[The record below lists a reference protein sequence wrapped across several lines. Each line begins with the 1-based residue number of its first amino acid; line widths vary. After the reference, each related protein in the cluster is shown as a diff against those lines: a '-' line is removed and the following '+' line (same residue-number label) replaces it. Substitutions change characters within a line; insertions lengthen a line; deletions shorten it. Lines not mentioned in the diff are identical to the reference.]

1 MSASVDQKFNTFVE
15 ETLEEKAPTDGAG
28 KADPMQ
34 KLDTPAPQDTSVNDL
49 GGPTPENYKADD
61 NSAKLNDGTSGKV
74 SDVNTRGANAGDSAP
89 KKMKEEEE
97 VEGEVVAETTE
108 TESFSVE
115 EDVNALL
122 TGEEL
127 SEEFQEKARTIFT
140 AAVSSRL
147 AEETKKIEESY
158 ETRLSEQVEVIKTE
172 LAEKMEKFLN
182 FVAEEWRKENEIEL
196 HNGIKLEMAEN
207 MMLKIKHL
215 FEENYVEI
223 PEEKYNVMQEMTDKL
238 DEMEEK
244 LNEQIEVS
252 MSLHAEK
259 NALVKESMISE
270 ASRGLAQTQAERL
283 ASLAESIEFDSED
296 SFTEKLTTVKES
308 YFPKEQVQLK
318 EDIAT
323 DNVAHTSSNPRIQQY
338 ADFINR
344 GGSVQY

>member
-1 MSASVDQKFNTFVE
+1 MSASVDQKFETFVE
-15 ETLEEKAPTDGAG
+15 GTLEEKAPTDGAG

-34 KLDTPAPQDTSVNDL
+34 KLDTPAPQDTSKEDM
-49 GGPTPENYKADD
+49 GGPTNQNYKNDD
-61 NSAKLNDGTSGKV
+61 NSAKLHIGGTSKV
-74 SDVNTRGANAGDSAP
+74 NDQVTKSATAGDSAP

-108 TESFSVE
+108 TFSVE

-140 AAVSSRL
+140 AAVTSRL

-158 ETRLSEQVEVIKTE
+158 ELRLAEQVETVKSE
-172 LAEKMEKFLN
+172 LAEKMDKFLSY
-182 FVAEEWRKENEIEL
+182 VAEEWKKENEIEL

-207 MMLKIKHL
+207 MMLTMKQL
-215 FEENYVEI
+215 FEENYVEL
-223 PEEKYNVMQEMTDKL
+223 PEEKYNVMDEMANKL

-259 NALVKESMISE
+259 NALIKERMISE
-270 ASRGLAQTQAERL
+270 ASKGLAQTQAEKL
-283 ASLAESIEFDSED
+283 ASLAEGVEFESEESFEKSI
-296 SFTEKLTTVKES
+296 TTIKEG
-308 YFPKEQVQLK
+308 YFPKEKVELK

-323 DNVAHTSSNPRIQQY
+323 DEVAKTIQDPRMAAYVRAINAQQ
-338 ADFINR
+338 
-344 GGSVQY
+344 